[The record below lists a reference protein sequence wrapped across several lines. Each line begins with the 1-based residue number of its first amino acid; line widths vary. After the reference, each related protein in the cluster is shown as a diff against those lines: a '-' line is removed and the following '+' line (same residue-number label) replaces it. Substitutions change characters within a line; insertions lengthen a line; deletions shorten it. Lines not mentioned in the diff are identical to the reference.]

1 VMLRSCRP
9 GRDGRGSTIRFGTKR
24 PG

>member
-1 VMLRSCRP
+1 VMPRSCRP
-9 GRDGRGSTIRFGTKR
+9 GRDGRGSTIRFGTNR